1 MDSSSNSWA
10 RSFAFAAL
18 FVAASFLFFPCGG
31 CFLPLYFLLTDHST
45 LNVQIP
51 SIDQLLTNDDDDSLP
66 QALRILL
73 VAFVMGHIF
82 GGVFEEQTSERILL
96 TPATVFCFGSFS
108 LFAGA
113 IFLGRSFCLAIA
125 IVTLPLSLL
134 VVFGP
139 LLLLLPFFLTFA
151 YSMVFLAAFY
161 VWLDEFWE

>member
-82 GGVFEEQTSERILL
+82 GGVFEEILL

-161 VWLDEFWE
+161 VRLDEFCE